1 MYRARLL
8 LLTLVLALAAGCASG
23 AATAGRTGRS
33 DLITEEQLRARGF
46 GSVYE
51 AVETL
56 RSNWL
61 RTRGSDTLA
70 GTPTMVQVYVDNTRL
85 GGVETLRGVS
95 PLSVSYIQWYNA
107 NDATARWGIG
117 HGAGV
122 IYVSTAPLRN

>member
-1 MYRARLL
+1 MLRGRLL
-8 LLTLVLALAAGCASG
+8 VTMLFLAVVAGCASG
-23 AATAGRTGRS
+23 GATAARAGRS

-61 RTRGSDTLA
+61 RTRGSDTLS
-70 GTPTMVQVYVDNTRL
+70 GQPTVVQVYVDNTRL
-85 GGVETLRGVS
+85 GGVENLRGIS
-95 PLSVSYIQWYNA
+95 PLAVSYIQWYNA

-122 IYVSTAPLRN
+122 IYVSTAPMR

>member
-1 MYRARLL
+1 MLRGRLL
-8 LLTLVLALAAGCASG
+8 VLMLFLAVAAGCASG
-23 AATAGRTGRS
+23 PATAGRTGRS

-46 GSVYE
+46 GSVYD

-70 GTPTMVQVYVDNTRL
+70 GTPTQIQVYVDNTRL
-85 GGVETLRGVS
+85 GGVENLRGIS

-122 IYVSTAPLRN
+122 IYVSTAPMR